1 MNILGQILL
10 FSAWALALLCF
21 LAGGFFGFKQNYQNN
36 TLLRMG
42 TILVGIVGLA
52 SLVVLGDLFLTD
64 DYTNQYVWQHSN
76 AEMPSIYKITAIWG
90 GMDGSMLLWA
100 VLITF
105 FSAMVGL
112 TSSNYSPQLIP
123 YLVCVLNSSG
133 LFFLTVVLYFTNP
146 FRFLQAGFIPT
157 VGNGLNPLLQNP
169 YMAIHPPTLYL
180 GFTAFAVPY
189 AFALASLLSGKMDKE
204 WIKYSCRWT
213 LIAWGFLTAGIT
225 LGGHWAYLE
234 LGWGGFWAWDPVEN
248 SSFLPWLFGT
258 AYLHSV
264 IVQEKRGLLKVWNVF
279 LITGTYGL
287 TVFGTFLT
295 RSGIVQSVHSFAK
308 TNIGPIFLI
317 YLGLLLAVA
326 VVLVIW
332 RRKELQPEKKLESIF
347 SREVVFL
354 INNLIFVSICF
365 ATFWGV
371 MFPVFSEALT
381 GTKQAIGIP
390 FFNAINVPLFLLMM
404 FFMALGP
411 LVAWKKGNIKN
422 FIRQAQ
428 LPIISALVLAIILTW
443 AGVPSPTAILS
454 YSLSLL
460 IIMAIISE
468 YHKTGRQFQ
477 KSKNTS
483 YVQGVA
489 TGWAAHRRKSAG
501 YLVHIGVAVVA
512 IGITASMSGK
522 IEKEF
527 SLAIGESF
535 QVGGYQ
541 LELNE
546 LKEIDNSNFIGLKG
560 IVTAYRSGMKLHAT
574 LHPELRRYKR
584 NGESTTEVALKMSL
598 KNDLYLILA
607 GLNEAGDR
615 ASFKVYINPLQ
626 VWLWFGVLIMLFG
639 TLIIITDKKL
649 AIND

>member
-10 FSAWALALLCF
+10 FSAWSLVLVGF
-21 LAGGFFGFKQNYQNN
+21 LTGGILGFKQNYRYNF
-36 TLLRMG
+36 LLRMG
-42 TILVGIVGLA
+42 TVFAGLIGVSA
-52 SLVVLGDLFLTD
+52 LVVLAVLFLND

-76 AEMPSIYKITAIWG
+76 RGMSDIYKITAIWG

-105 FSAMVGL
+105 FSAIVGL
-112 TSSNYSPQLIP
+112 TSGKYSPQLIP

-146 FRFLQAGFIPT
+146 FRFLQAGFIPPE
-157 VGNGLNPLLQNP
+157 GNGLNPLLQNP

-189 AFALASLLSGKMDKE
+189 AFALASLLSGKLDKE
-204 WIKYSCRWT
+204 WIRYSCRWT

-248 SSFLPWLFGT
+248 SSFLPWLLGT

-264 IVQEKRGLLKVWNVF
+264 LVQEKKGLLKIWNIF

-308 TNIGPIFLI
+308 TNIGPAFLI
-317 YLGLLLAVA
+317 YLGLLLTVA
-326 VVLVIW
+326 VTLVWW
-332 RRKELQPEKKLESIF
+332 RRKALRPERRLESLF

-390 FFNAINVPLFLLMM
+390 FFNAINIPLFLMM
-404 FFMALGP
+404 LFFMALGP

-422 FIRQAQ
+422 FLRQASV
-428 LPIISALVLAIILTW
+428 PFFSAVLLAVILTW
-443 AGVPSPTAILS
+443 AGVPSFYSILS

-460 IIMAIISE
+460 IVMAIGSE
-468 YHKTGRQFQ
+468 FHQGGKQYQRTAKV
-477 KSKNTS
+477 S
-483 YVQGVA
+483 YPLGMLA
-489 TGWAAHRRKSAG
+489 SWKAHRRKSAG

-512 IGITASMSGK
+512 VGITASMSGK

-527 SLAIGESF
+527 SLAVGESY

-546 LKEIDNSNFIGLKG
+546 LKDLENENFIGLQG
-560 IVTAYRSGMKLHAT
+560 LVTAYRPGMDLYAS
-574 LHPELRRYKR
+574 LQPELRRYKK
-584 NGESTTEVALKMSL
+584 NGESTTEVALKMGL

-615 ASFKVYINPLQ
+615 ASFKVFINPLQ
-626 VWLWFGVLIMLFG
+626 VWLWFGVLIMLLG
-639 TLIIITDKKL
+639 TLLIVTDKNL
-649 AIND
+649 SINE